1 MNFNARLK
9 DLLAEKGVTWKQVSQ
24 ELSIGKN
31 QPKYWE
37 VNDILPDGKTL
48 IKLSRFFGVSVDYLL
63 GTESKN
69 ILTEQAEP
77 ISNIHNTTEAPF
89 YERFES
95 LCKERGLRPQ
105 SDEIVEMT
113 GVSSP
118 AITGWK
124 KGSAPRAD
132 VLIRIAT
139 YFDVSIDYLLGMENK
154 KGTFTEQTEVVSN
167 KNNTYELFAKIL
179 ELKGIT
185 AYRVAKDTGLTTVLF
200 SDWKKG
206 KSRPKYDKLKIIA
219 DYLGVSVE
227 YLQGVDSKDKKILSN
242 VGPSKNCELGAE
254 YTEQEKTLLAMF
266 RSTSEEGRLRII
278 QAVMNIRDEFTDQ
291 RTIYRAAR
299 SIQSDSTTVPTT
311 ETRSQHDMAKIARA
325 KKVTKEEDL

>member
-1 MNFNARLK
+1 
-9 DLLAEKGVTWKQVSQ
+9 
-24 ELSIGKN
+24 
-31 QPKYWE
+31 
-37 VNDILPDGKTL
+37 
-48 IKLSRFFGVSVDYLL
+48 
-63 GTESKN
+63 
-69 ILTEQAEP
+69 
-77 ISNIHNTTEAPF
+77 
-89 YERFES
+89 
-95 LCKERGLRPQ
+95 
-105 SDEIVEMT
+105 MT
-113 GVSSP
+113 
-118 AITGWK
+118 
-124 KGSAPRAD
+124 
-132 VLIRIAT
+132 
-139 YFDVSIDYLLGMENK
+139 
-154 KGTFTEQTEVVSN
+154 
-167 KNNTYELFAKIL
+167 NNTYELFAKIL

-227 YLQGVDSKDKKILSN
+227 YLQGVDSKDKEILSN

-299 SIQSDSTTVPTT
+299 SIQPDSTTAPTT